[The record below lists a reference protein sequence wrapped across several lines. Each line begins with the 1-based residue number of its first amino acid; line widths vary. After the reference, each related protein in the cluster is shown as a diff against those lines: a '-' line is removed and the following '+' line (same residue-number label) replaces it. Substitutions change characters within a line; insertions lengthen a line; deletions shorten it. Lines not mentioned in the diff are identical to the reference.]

1 MRCAQAEPRRA
12 TISRMQGSKK
22 RRWPGDPLWVETGG
36 ADRVRAA
43 DGDGRD
49 DASAAPTRRR
59 RLDSPADSLSD
70 YLSSSRSSSVSTI
83 AGCDAGDAP
92 PAGDPNTPLLP
103 AGAPG
108 CAGCQDSCAAAGQGG
123 CLAETKLENGTA
135 GEGVGAVS
143 GRGSTPQGGGALGC
157 NAKTWRPGLSAIAGD
172 RNEQQPSR
180 ARRQEDEVRALLA
193 EAHGGPAVSSAFFG
207 GAVPR
212 RRMSPQQAARARDLG
227 MAVLVMTSKSFD
239 VSPRT
244 FVLAGAMF
252 DRWLGATVEV
262 RAGETSTGEAGRRE
276 TGQIEPP
283 LACFVLAC
291 KFVETFAPRLVDVVH
306 VVEERCSVEGLHEA
320 EANVLAALGW
330 DIDTVTGLDILH
342 KLLSFATPRR
352 AELLQG
358 KAELGVQVAFCNR
371 GLSTIAPG
379 DLAVGALLNACDQQ
393 DLDEAFLDFVPP
405 FMLTEAARAGGGLLK
420 AFIAEHVQPRVAS
433 VAL

>member
-1 MRCAQAEPRRA
+1 
-12 TISRMQGSKK
+12 MQ
-22 RRWPGDPLWVETGG
+22 T
-36 ADRVRAA
+36 
-43 DGDGRD
+43 
-49 DASAAPTRRR
+49 
-59 RLDSPADSLSD
+59 
-70 YLSSSRSSSVSTI
+70 
-83 AGCDAGDAP
+83 P
-92 PAGDPNTPLLP
+92 PAGQFRSSREHCVDVDGPVSPLTP
-103 AGAPG
+103 
-108 CAGCQDSCAAAGQGG
+108 
-123 CLAETKLENGTA
+123 
-135 GEGVGAVS
+135 
-143 GRGSTPQGGGALGC
+143 
-157 NAKTWRPGLSAIAGD
+157 
-172 RNEQQPSR
+172 
-180 ARRQEDEVRALLA
+180 RQEDEVRALLA
-193 EAHGGPAVSSAFFG
+193 EAHGGPAASSAFFG
-207 GAVPR
+207 GGVPR

-352 AELLQG
+352 AELLQA

>member
-1 MRCAQAEPRRA
+1 MTVACL
-12 TISRMQGSKK
+12 TSR
-22 RRWPGDPLWVETGG
+22 
-36 ADRVRAA
+36 
-43 DGDGRD
+43 
-49 DASAAPTRRR
+49 
-59 RLDSPADSLSD
+59 
-70 YLSSSRSSSVSTI
+70 
-83 AGCDAGDAP
+83 
-92 PAGDPNTPLLP
+92 
-103 AGAPG
+103 
-108 CAGCQDSCAAAGQGG
+108 
-123 CLAETKLENGTA
+123 
-135 GEGVGAVS
+135 
-143 GRGSTPQGGGALGC
+143 
-157 NAKTWRPGLSAIAGD
+157 
-172 RNEQQPSR
+172 
-180 ARRQEDEVRALLA
+180 
-193 EAHGGPAVSSAFFG
+193 H
-207 GAVPR
+207 
-212 RRMSPQQAARARDLG
+212 MSPQQAAQARDVG
-227 MAVLVMTSKSFD
+227 IAVLVMTSKSFD

-262 RAGETSTGEAGRRE
+262 RAEEPSTGEAGRRE

-405 FMLTEAARAGGGLLK
+405 FMLTEAARAGGSLLK